1 MWGWGVGGGERQIL
15 QIKQD
20 RPIFALW
27 LLQSPRK
34 CKLECTEDN

>member
-27 LLQSPRK
+27 HPESV
-34 CKLECTEDN
+34 N